1 MIIYNNSDV
10 SYVYTLPDGS
20 TAEGQSTSNTVQTEN
35 LFDAVLKV
43 KSTSRLF
50 ARQGDTATQTIVFT
64 NNSAAVLTDMFLTDF
79 MSEGATYTA
88 GTVTVNGVSHPEHD
102 MGVGFALP
110 DLAPSE
116 SVTVAYDVLIG
127 AITASAKV
135 TNDAKLNFSVMDP
148 ARGKEDFE
156 GRTNLVTIPVVADSM
171 SVVKSVDK
179 NFAMRG
185 EVLTYTSVV
194 TNTGTLPQ
202 TSTVF
207 RDPAPAGT
215 TFVAGSVRVD
225 GVSQPTYDPAAGFAL
240 RDLNA
245 GESTT
250 VIFEVRID

>member
-1 MIIYNNSDV
+1 MIIYNNADV

-185 EVLTYTSVV
+185 H
-194 TNTGTLPQ
+194 
-202 TSTVF
+202 
-207 RDPAPAGT
+207 
-215 TFVAGSVRVD
+215 
-225 GVSQPTYDPAAGFAL
+225 PAADEHRIPRSGSRGDDL
-240 RDLNA
+240 RCGKRKGGRSVAADLRPRRGLCA
-245 GESTT
+245 ARPERGREHDRDIRSEDRL
-250 VIFEVRID
+250 IWLR